1 MWGRIRDVVHLL
13 IFGYSSTERRCRE
26 LEQDLGS
33 IFEKLNLLMAREAK
47 RESRQAR
54 ARLAEL
60 ESGAVSPGLGPGW
73 IPHKGAAPSDRK
85 AALRSRVF
93 GHLRPPQLPHA
104 REAVENESGDSISES
119 SG

>member
-1 MWGRIRDVVHLL
+1 MWGRIRDVVYLL

-26 LEQDLGS
+26 LEQDLHS

-60 ESGAVSPGLGPGW
+60 ESGV
-73 IPHKGAAPSDRK
+73 AAPATSSDRK

-93 GHLRPPQLPHA
+93 GHLRPPHV
-104 REAVENESGDSISES
+104 REAVEDEPSDSVGE
-119 SG
+119 GTG

>member
-1 MWGRIRDVVHLL
+1 MWGRIRDIVYLL

-26 LEQDLGS
+26 LEQDLHS

-60 ESGAVSPGLGPGW
+60 ENGVVVP
-73 IPHKGAAPSDRK
+73 AAPSDRK

-93 GHLRPPQLPHA
+93 GHLRPQPT
-104 REAVENESGDSISES
+104 REVLQDEPGDSISES